1 MKAMET
7 TAYYAFGVPLY
18 LLLIWIEAR
27 RARARGMPVLT
38 LPESVGNLSAGLGT
52 IVLGL
57 FLGPA
62 LILLY
67 DWAFRHVALV
77 QWDAGSWQPWV
88 LALVLADFGHYCH
101 HRFDHRVAACWAV
114 HGVHHQPE
122 QMNYTVAMRHAW
134 FSDLYSFPFYAILP
148 LAGVP
153 TMEFFIATT
162 LLSVHALITHTEQF
176 RFPGFGIFVTPQSH
190 VLHHA
195 RNGPY
200 IDKNFGA
207 MLSIWDRM
215 FGTYVKVDPRHA
227 PQYGAMNGY
236 ETHDGVKSQWVL
248 LRDLLRLARQAG
260 SWRERLRVL
269 FGRPGS
275 APRGAMLPARSP
287 AIHTDSIARAVKLYV
302 LAQFVLTLVLSL
314 LVLIP
319 RDDYAWQWQLA
330 AALAILAALSTLGG
344 LLDQRRGAWRA
355 EALRC
360 AATIGAG
367 AVLYFTQ

>member
-57 FLGPA
+57 FLGPV

-67 DWAFRHVALV
+67 DWAFRHAALV
-77 QWDAGSWQPWV
+77 HWSAGSWVPWL

-101 HRFDHRVAACWAV
+101 HRVDHRVAACWAV

-134 FSDLYSFPFYAILP
+134 FSDLYSFPFYVWLP

-153 TMEFFIATT
+153 TAQFFIATT
-162 LLSVHALITHTEQF
+162 VLSLHALITHTEQF
-176 RFPGFGIFVTPQSH
+176 RFPGLGIFVTPQSH

-195 RNGPY
+195 RNAPY
-200 IDKNFGA
+200 LDKNFGA
-207 MLSIWDRM
+207 MLSIWDRI
-215 FGTYVKVDPRHA
+215 FGTYARRDPLHA
-227 PQYGAMNGY
+227 PEYGAMNGY
-236 ETHDGVKSQWVL
+236 ETHDGVKAQWVL
-248 LRDLLRLARQAG
+248 LRDVLRLARKAG
-260 SWRERLRVL
+260 SWRMRLRVL
-269 FGRPGS
+269 FGRPGTM
-275 APRGAMLPARSP
+275 PPGAALPAPP
-287 AIHTDSIARAVKLYV
+287 AALPRVGSALKLYV
-302 LAQFVLTLVLSL
+302 VAQFAATLALAL
-314 LVLIP
+314 LVLIG
-319 RDDYAWQWQLA
+319 RDDVGWRLQLA
-330 AALAILAALSTLGG
+330 TAVAVLAALSTLGG
-344 LLDQRRGAWRA
+344 LLDRRRGAWMA
-355 EALRC
+355 EACRC
-360 AATIGAG
+360 GATVAG
-367 AVLYFTQ
+367 TAVLYFA